1 MTDTP
6 KILVV
11 DDIPRNRK
19 ILRDR
24 LESRG
29 CRVIEAGDGEE
40 AVMMVQREM
49 PDVVFLDIVMPGMD
63 GYAVLENLKADDEL
77 RHIPVIVVSAV
88 DQIES
93 VARCL
98 ELGAEDHLSKPFNA
112 AVLEARLNSSLQ
124 KKEWRDQERSY
135 RHQIEEANK
144 SLERRVDERT
154 EELQSALKEVE
165 TLKNKLVAENTYL
178 QQEVT
183 LGREFGDIVTE
194 SREFRAVLDT
204 VAQVASTNAT
214 VLILG
219 ETGTGKEVIARAIH
233 GESARKERPLVK
245 VNCASLPANL
255 IESELFGH
263 EKGSFTG
270 ANARRIGRFEL
281 ADGGTLFLDEIAEL
295 PPELQPKLLRVLQE
309 GEFERLGGSRT
320 ISVDVRV
327 MAATNRDLA
336 KEIAHGNFREDL
348 YYRLNVFPIRCP
360 PLRERINDIPI
371 LAHHFLGM
379 FAAKTGKT
387 ITTIPDDVMA
397 ALTAYGWPGNVRE
410 LENIIERAVIISR
423 GTALELGDWFHSG
436 EASSSAAAT
445 ETLEEHER
453 RYITKIL
460 KRTGWK
466 VRGTNGAATILDI
479 KPTTLEARMI
489 KLGIER
495 PLAPT

>member
-1 MTDTP
+1 MANAP

-11 DDIPRNRK
+11 DDIPRNRR

-29 CRVIEAGDGEE
+29 CAVLEAGDGEE
-40 AVMMVQREM
+40 ALVMVQREM
-49 PDVVFLDIVMPGMD
+49 PDVVFLDIIMPGMD

-88 DQIES
+88 DQIQS

-98 ELGAEDHLSKPFNA
+98 ELGAEDYLSKPFNA
-112 AVLEARLNSSLQ
+112 AVLEARLGSSLQ
-124 KKEWRDQERSY
+124 KKSWQDQERSY
-135 RHQIEEANK
+135 RSQIEEANR
-144 SLERRVDERT
+144 SLERRVNERT

-183 LGREFGDIVTE
+183 LGHDFGDIVTE
-194 SREFRAVLDT
+194 SKEFREVLDT
-204 VAQVASTNAT
+204 VEQVASTNAT

-233 GESARKERPLVK
+233 SISDRKDRPLVK
-245 VNCASLPANL
+245 VNCASLPASL

-270 ANARRIGRFEL
+270 ANTRRIGRFEL

-295 PPELQPKLLRVLQE
+295 PTDLQPKLLRVLQE
-309 GEFERLGGSRT
+309 GEFERLGGSHT
-320 ISVDVRV
+320 ISIDVRV

-336 KEIAHGNFREDL
+336 KEIAHGTFREDL

-360 PLRERINDIPI
+360 PLRERISDIPL
-371 LAHHFLGM
+371 LAQHFLKI

-387 ITTIPDDVMA
+387 ITGIPDQVMA

-423 GTALELGDWFHSG
+423 GTDLELGDWFHTA
-436 EASSSAAAT
+436 EASSSAGAI

-460 KRTGWK
+460 KRSGWK
-466 VRGTNGAATILDI
+466 VRGANGAAAVLDI
-479 KPTTLEARMI
+479 KPTTLEARMV

-495 PLAPT
+495 PLAAT